1 MKRLLDYSRFVSC
14 CRRYRTAKAMLNE
27 ESFDPV
33 SLIDMDIKRRLEQE
47 TRAVEEIFRRIDEKN
62 PKLSRIMFLKLVDR
76 KPLRTIGLSSEVN
89 MSKRQIVMKYPEKDW
104 EALYNDLLS

>member
-33 SLIDMDIKRRLEQE
+33 SLIDMDIKR
-47 TRAVEEIFRRIDEKN
+47 TSTDAKN
-62 PKLSRIMFLKLVDR
+62 FNNKFGISFK
-76 KPLRTIGLSSEVN
+76 K
-89 MSKRQIVMKYPEKDW
+89 K
-104 EALYNDLLS
+104 